1 MHIIAITGGIASG
14 KSLVAKYLF
23 DEYGA
28 FVFDA
33 DKEAKNI
40 LMKNEVSKKVLDSF
54 PSIKSLTLKEI
65 SEVVFK
71 NKSNQKKLN
80 DIIHPLVKIEIEKSI
95 AIKKGKEN
103 IFIIDA
109 ALIIESGMFEDLK
122 NNGAIIVLIAAK
134 DSIRAR
140 RALLRGGLTQ
150 KTISDRMKLQ
160 MSDEEKKKYADF
172 VIENNS
178 SKESLFTKVDKFFK
192 ENLGW

>member
-109 ALIIESGMFEDLK
+109 ALIIESGMFKDLK
-122 NNGAIIVLIAAK
+122 NNGAIIFLIEAK
-134 DSIRAR
+134 DSIRTR

-150 KTISDRMKLQ
+150 KTIRDRMKLQ

-192 ENLGW
+192 ENLR

>member
-109 ALIIESGMFEDLK
+109 ALIIESGMFDDLK
-122 NNGAIIVLIAAK
+122 NNGANIVLIAAK

-140 RALLRGGLTQ
+140 RALLRGGLSQ
-150 KTISDRMKLQ
+150 KTIRDRMKLQ

-192 ENLGW
+192 ENLG

>member
-172 VIENNS
+172 VFENNS
-178 SKESLFTKVDKFFK
+178 SKKSLFTKVDKFFK
-192 ENLGW
+192 ENLG

>member
-54 PSIKSLTLKEI
+54 PSINSLTLKEI

-140 RALLRGGLTQ
+140 RALLRGSLTQ
-150 KTISDRMKLQ
+150 KTIRDRMKLQ

-192 ENLGW
+192 ENLG

>member
-140 RALLRGGLTQ
+140 RALLRGGLSQ

>member
-40 LMKNEVSKKVLDSF
+40 LMKNEVSKKLLDSF

-134 DSIRAR
+134 DSIRAK

-178 SKESLFTKVDKFFK
+178 SKKSLFTKVDKFFK
-192 ENLGW
+192 ENLG

>member
-33 DKEAKNI
+33 DEEAKNI

>member
-28 FVFDA
+28 FIFDA

-54 PSIKSLTLKEI
+54 PSIKSLTLKKI

-178 SKESLFTKVDKFFK
+178 SKKSLFTKVDKFFK
-192 ENLGW
+192 ENLG

>member
-140 RALLRGGLTQ
+140 RALLRGSLTQ
-150 KTISDRMKLQ
+150 KTIRDRMKLQ

-192 ENLGW
+192 ENLG

>member
-140 RALLRGGLTQ
+140 RALLRGSLTQ

-178 SKESLFTKVDKFFK
+178 SKESLFTEVDKFFK
-192 ENLGW
+192 ENLG

>member
-54 PSIKSLTLKEI
+54 PSIKSLTLREI

-178 SKESLFTKVDKFFK
+178 SKKSLFTKVDKFFK
-192 ENLGW
+192 ENLG

>member
-160 MSDEEKKKYADF
+160 MSDEEKKKYVDF
-172 VIENNS
+172 VIENDS

-192 ENLGW
+192 ENLG

>member
-95 AIKKGKEN
+95 AIKKSKEN

-134 DSIRAR
+134 DSIRAK

-178 SKESLFTKVDKFFK
+178 SKKSLFTKVDKFFE
-192 ENLGW
+192 ENLG

>member
-134 DSIRAR
+134 DSIRTR
-140 RALLRGGLTQ
+140 RALLRGGLSQ

-192 ENLGW
+192 ENLG

>member
-109 ALIIESGMFEDLK
+109 ALIIESGMFKDLK

-192 ENLGW
+192 ENLG

>member
-140 RALLRGGLTQ
+140 RALLRGSLTQ

-178 SKESLFTKVDKFFK
+178 SKKSLFTKVDKFFK
-192 ENLGW
+192 ENLG

>member
-95 AIKKGKEN
+95 AIKKRKEN

-134 DSIRAR
+134 DSIRAK

-178 SKESLFTKVDKFFK
+178 SKESLFTEVDKFFK
-192 ENLGW
+192 ENLG

>member
-134 DSIRAR
+134 DSIRAK

-192 ENLGW
+192 ENLG

>member
-140 RALLRGGLTQ
+140 RALLRGGLSQ

-192 ENLGW
+192 ENLG

>member
-54 PSIKSLTLKEI
+54 PSIKSLTLKKI

-140 RALLRGGLTQ
+140 RALLRGGLSQ

-160 MSDEEKKKYADF
+160 MSDEEKKKYTDF

-178 SKESLFTKVDKFFK
+178 SKESLFTEVDKFFK
-192 ENLGW
+192 ENLG

>member
-160 MSDEEKKKYADF
+160 MSDEEKKKYTDF

-192 ENLGW
+192 ENLG

>member
-178 SKESLFTKVDKFFK
+178 SKKSLFTKVDKFFK
-192 ENLGW
+192 ENLR

>member
-28 FVFDA
+28 FIFDA

-134 DSIRAR
+134 DSIRAG

-192 ENLGW
+192 ENLG

>member
-192 ENLGW
+192 ENLE

>member
-134 DSIRAR
+134 DSIRVR
-140 RALLRGGLTQ
+140 RALSRGSLNQ
-150 KTISDRMKLQ
+150 DTIRDRMKLQ

-192 ENLGW
+192 ENLG

>member
-178 SKESLFTKVDKFFK
+178 SKKSLFTKVDKFFE
-192 ENLGW
+192 ENLG

>member
-54 PSIKSLTLKEI
+54 PSINSLTLKEI

-80 DIIHPLVKIEIEKSI
+80 DIIHPLVKIEIENSI

-192 ENLGW
+192 ENLG

>member
-95 AIKKGKEN
+95 AIKNGKEN

-134 DSIRAR
+134 DSIRAG

-192 ENLGW
+192 ENLG

>member
-54 PSIKSLTLKEI
+54 PSINSLTLKEI

-192 ENLGW
+192 ENLG

>member
-28 FVFDA
+28 FIFDA

-178 SKESLFTKVDKFFK
+178 SKKSLFTKVDKFFK
-192 ENLGW
+192 ENLG

>member
-134 DSIRAR
+134 DSIRTR

-150 KTISDRMKLQ
+150 KTINDRMKLQ

-192 ENLGW
+192 ENLG

>member
-23 DEYGA
+23 DKYGA

-178 SKESLFTKVDKFFK
+178 SKKSLFTKVDKFFK
-192 ENLGW
+192 ENLG

>member
-23 DEYGA
+23 DKYGA

-134 DSIRAR
+134 DNIRAR

-192 ENLGW
+192 ENLG

>member
-140 RALLRGGLTQ
+140 RALLRGGLSQ

-178 SKESLFTKVDKFFK
+178 SKKSLFTKVDKFFK
-192 ENLGW
+192 ENLG

>member
-140 RALLRGGLTQ
+140 RALLRGSLTQ

-178 SKESLFTKVDKFFK
+178 TKESLFIKVDKFFK
-192 ENLGW
+192 ENLG

>member
-28 FVFDA
+28 FIFDA

-134 DSIRAR
+134 DSIRTR
-140 RALLRGGLTQ
+140 RALLRGGLSQ

-192 ENLGW
+192 ENLG

>member
-192 ENLGW
+192 ENLRW

>member
-134 DSIRAR
+134 DSIRAK

>member
-122 NNGAIIVLIAAK
+122 KNGAIIVLIAAK
-134 DSIRAR
+134 DSIRAK

-178 SKESLFTKVDKFFK
+178 SKESLFTEVDKFFK
-192 ENLGW
+192 ENLG